1 MKFTLCETNRVV
13 TYDLV
18 EEKLKILQQFS
29 RILIL
34 VQKYKKEVIVNGF
47 TTIIECLHD
56 IVIVV
61 VLIILHS
68 LNCYFC

>member
-29 RILIL
+29 RIVLL
-34 VQKYKKEVIVNGF
+34 VQKYKKEK
-47 TTIIECLHD
+47 
-56 IVIVV
+56 
-61 VLIILHS
+61 S
-68 LNCYFC
+68 